1 MANWQRYKSYVIR
14 SFWTGISKLINILE
28 KKIIHLIVHVGTN
41 DAIKSSHQKIVDN
54 MLKLKSFITDKL
66 NSFLVTILMPVKQTD
81 KAKAFATM
89 KRVHE
94 LSELKN

>member
-1 MANWQRYKSYVIR
+1 
-14 SFWTGISKLINILE
+14 
-28 KKIIHLIVHVGTN
+28 
-41 DAIKSSHQKIVDN
+41 

-66 NSFLVTILMPVKQTD
+66 SLFLVTILMPVKQTD